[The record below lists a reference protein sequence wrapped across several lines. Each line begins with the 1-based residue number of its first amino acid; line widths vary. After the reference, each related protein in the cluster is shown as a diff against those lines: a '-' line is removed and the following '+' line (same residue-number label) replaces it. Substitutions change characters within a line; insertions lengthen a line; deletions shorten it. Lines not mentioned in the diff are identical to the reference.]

1 MFGARAFKKTAS
13 IVRGLLPVRCRRT
26 AHDVFQEKAYPDQV
40 LAATTPKAVRKPAEI
55 MIKTTKKPDSDGQH
69 RRMLRTVEDNRIL

>member
-1 MFGARAFKKTAS
+1 MMFFKKKPTL
-13 IVRGLLPVRCRRT
+13 I
-26 AHDVFQEKAYPDQV
+26 QV